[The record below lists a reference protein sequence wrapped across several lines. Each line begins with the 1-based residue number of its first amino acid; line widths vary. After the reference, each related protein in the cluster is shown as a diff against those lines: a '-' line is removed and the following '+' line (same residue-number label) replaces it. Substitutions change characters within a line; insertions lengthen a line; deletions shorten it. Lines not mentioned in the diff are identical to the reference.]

1 MPAKLL
7 VIDNNSPLLHSWKKG
22 LAARYRVIEALGG
35 VEAVRK
41 LTSETIE
48 LVIANISLRTLNGVE
63 AIGKIRSR
71 FDRIPIIVL
80 HNPKD
85 VLDLKQAKAYSV
97 DSTITLPVDYKKL
110 IAEIERLLPAASAA
124 KSARQPHAGSSPARG
139 AAQKKA
145 AAARTPGEAPA
156 AAPDMDVEKRFYDGL
171 SAISANNLPEAIAV
185 FESLIKLTRLKKESW
200 RRYLDDALFQLGQC
214 HAAAGRYEKSNGYYK
229 AFIAKAPHNLSYK
242 SALLYL
248 GKNYIA
254 LKNNAKAAVYL
265 KQVINTPPF
274 DSFGTQAR
282 KLLKTI
288 ETAK

>member
-1 MPAKLL
+1 MPTKLL
-7 VIDNNSPLLHSWKKG
+7 VIDNNSPLLHPWKKG
-22 LAARYRVIEALGG
+22 LSTRYELVEALGG

-41 LTSETIE
+41 LKSEAIE

-63 AIGKIRSR
+63 AVGKIRSR
-71 FDRIPIIVL
+71 YDRIPIIVL
-80 HNPKD
+80 HDPKD

-97 DSTITLPVDYKKL
+97 DSTVPLPVDYKKL
-110 IAEIERLLPAASAA
+110 LAEIERLLPAASV
-124 KSARQPHAGSSPARG
+124 SPASSGRG
-139 AAQKKA
+139 AIPGNA
-145 AAARTPGEAPA
+145 AASGKPGRNGSGDA
-156 AAPDMDVEKRFYDGL
+156 DVDVEKRFYDGL
-171 SAISANNLPEAIAV
+171 TAISENNLPEAIAV
-185 FESLIKLTRLKKESW
+185 FESLIKLTRIKKETW

-229 AFIAKAPHNLSYK
+229 AFIAKAPHNLSFK

-265 KQVINTPPF
+265 KQVVNTPPF

-288 ETAK
+288 EPGK